1 MGSISR
7 KYKGKFITKPSKKS
21 RKRFLDKVR
30 EIVDKNKSS
39 KQQSLIRLLNPVI
52 RGWANYYKGCSASET
67 FRKTDAQIFQ
77 QTMAMV
83 SQKTS
88 QKGKRWIANKYYHT
102 VRGRSWTFAV
112 PLENRKVDKYHTL
125 VRLSDTKIKR
135 HIKIRS
141 EANPYDADW
150 KDFFDQ
156 YKTEECLHT

>member
-1 MGSISR
+1 
-7 KYKGKFITKPSKKS
+7 
-21 RKRFLDKVR
+21 
-30 EIVDKNKSS
+30 
-39 KQQSLIRLLNPVI
+39 
-52 RGWANYYKGCSASET
+52 
-67 FRKTDAQIFQ
+67 
-77 QTMAMV
+77 MV

-156 YKTEECLHT
+156 YKTRRMLAHLDGKQYIYRLWNQQMQCCPVCGKHITRETPWKLLK